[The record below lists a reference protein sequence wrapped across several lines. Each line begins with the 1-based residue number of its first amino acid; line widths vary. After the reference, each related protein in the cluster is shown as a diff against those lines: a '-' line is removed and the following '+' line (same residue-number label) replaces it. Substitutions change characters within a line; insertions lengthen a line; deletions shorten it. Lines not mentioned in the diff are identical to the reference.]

1 MTVTMRVAAYTYR
14 LTLPAYPNPEWQD
27 GKRVR

>member
-1 MTVTMRVAAYTYR
+1 VTMRVAAYTYR

-27 GKRVR
+27 GRRVR